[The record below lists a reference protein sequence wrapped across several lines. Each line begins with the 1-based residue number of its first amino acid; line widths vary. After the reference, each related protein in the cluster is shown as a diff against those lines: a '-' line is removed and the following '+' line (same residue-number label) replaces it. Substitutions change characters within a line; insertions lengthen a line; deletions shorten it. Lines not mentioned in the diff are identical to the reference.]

1 LRRRLDSVQ
10 QETKEALRESFHS
23 TAESAGPDYQ
33 DVGAHRASRKNRR
46 LGTGWQNGGVQEER
60 ESGQGLNWGTG
71 KSPMPLVA
79 SEAAALSP
87 VKFVTKGEVV

>member
-10 QETKEALRESFHS
+10 QETKEALRKSFHS
-23 TAESAGPDYQ
+23 TAESAGPEYQ
-33 DVGAHRASRKNRR
+33 DMEPIALLEKTGGW
-46 LGTGWQNGGVQEER
+46 GTGWQNGGVQEER

-71 KSPMPLVA
+71 KSLMPLVA